1 MPAGCSPVRQVS
13 ANVHLLFF
21 FVPSACF
28 PAEGLLNFLGISG
41 ECASFLGCELWFFE
55 DGGGIGKVDQRKF
68 FATYRLQ
75 ALVGHGRSKRENL
88 VPAEVDAW
96 DDLLCFPHFLADHV
110 QSVRKPRRGVEKL
123 LLWAGVAKSV
133 QVLAENA
140 NRIAKDRKSTRL
152 N

>member
-88 VPAEVDAW
+88 V
-96 DDLLCFPHFLADHV
+96 C
-110 QSVRKPRRGVEKL
+110 RL
-123 LLWAGVAKSV
+123 LLEKKKKNRNMRKGAKRSRRSKDACRV
-133 QVLAENA
+133 QYEVM
-140 NRIAKDRKSTRL
+140 RMCSC
-152 N
+152 

>member
-1 MPAGCSPVRQVS
+1 MSTCY
-13 ANVHLLFF
+13 FF

-88 VPAEVDAW
+88 VRSEEHTSE
-96 DDLLCFPHFLADHV
+96 L
-110 QSVRKPRRGVEKL
+110 QSLTNLVCRL
-123 LLWAGVAKSV
+123 LLEK
-133 QVLAENA
+133 
-140 NRIAKDRKSTRL
+140 K
-152 N
+152 